1 MGMIDNDTDNDT
13 DNDNDIS
20 LKKVIFSVKSL
31 SLFIIFANKI
41 KTLFVWKD

>member
-1 MGMIDNDTDNDT
+1 MIDIDTDSDYDT
-13 DNDNDIS
+13 DTDIS

-41 KTLFVWKD
+41 KTIFVWKN

>member
-1 MGMIDNDTDNDT
+1 MGMIDIDTDSDY

-41 KTLFVWKD
+41 KTLFVWKN